1 MRQFSAMS
9 KAALGFISRRRQ
21 LPCIRHGSI
30 LGRDE
35 IIGSN
40 GGLDVLKRFG
50 SVAGIGAKG
59 LLNEEN
65 IVDKGILKWDVFSAR
80 VGAQQTRGFLGC
92 GDGDEDSG
100 LAKTYEEKRV
110 IGYSPE
116 QLFAVVAA
124 VDLYEDFVPWC
135 QRSVILRR
143 KNDEAFDAELE
154 IGFKFLVERYMS
166 HVELKKPRYIK
177 TSVSESSL
185 FDYLINI
192 WEFNDGPIRGTCDIH
207 FFVDFQFRSPL
218 YRQVANMFFKEVV
231 SRLVYSFE
239 QRCQTVYGPAVKLLE
254 GAYGS
259 R

>member
-59 LLNEEN
+59 ILNEEN

-100 LAKTYEEKRV
+100 LAKTYEEKRI
-110 IGYSPE
+110 IGA
-116 QLFAVVAA
+116 QL
-124 VDLYEDFVPWC
+124 
-135 QRSVILRR
+135 
-143 KNDEAFDAELE
+143 
-154 IGFKFLVERYMS
+154 
-166 HVELKKPRYIK
+166 
-177 TSVSESSL
+177 
-185 FDYLINI
+185 
-192 WEFNDGPIRGTCDIH
+192 
-207 FFVDFQFRSPL
+207 
-218 YRQVANMFFKEVV
+218 
-231 SRLVYSFE
+231 
-239 QRCQTVYGPAVKLLE
+239 
-254 GAYGS
+254 
-259 R
+259 